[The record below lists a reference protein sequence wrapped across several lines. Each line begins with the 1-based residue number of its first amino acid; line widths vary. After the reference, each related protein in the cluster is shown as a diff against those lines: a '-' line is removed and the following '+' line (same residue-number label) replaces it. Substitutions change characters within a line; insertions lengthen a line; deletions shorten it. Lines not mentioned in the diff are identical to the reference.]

1 MGDEQA
7 ETLSL
12 VHAVVVRQGDEMKKQ
27 VLGAIFRLI
36 CPSLGGLLVAGGL
49 VMSSAT
55 PSLAETPL
63 KGGTLVVARPA
74 DIFTFDPY
82 NTQDDPSIFTELTV
96 YERLVRLAADGKG
109 VEPELATAWTIAPD
123 GLTAD
128 FTLREGVKFSDGT
141 PLTADDIVF
150 SLTRAIDQKSSW
162 GFLFSPVKSVTKLNE
177 QTLRVHMSE
186 PFAPLLPAFSTFAA
200 SIFSK
205 ANFQK
210 WGDQAGS
217 HPLGSGAFMLDHWN
231 RGQEVALVRNPYY
244 WQKGKPY
251 LDGVVFRVVGDENA
265 RILQLSSGDLGLI
278 TNVPANQVDQIKSA
292 GNQVYTISGTVV
304 GNITLNQKKKPLDEP
319 AVRCA
324 LAYAI
329 DREAIARVVFFGR
342 AVPAKSVIPSSTFY
356 YDADTGPITYDLA
369 KAKALL
375 ASSSVPHGFELTANV
390 PSGDASNLAI
400 AQIWAASLAQIGVKM
415 NIEQVEATTIQDL
428 FNTERFT
435 VDINSWTND
444 TPDPDEY
451 MGVALDYQPQNGH
464 HSSYRSEEARNLVL
478 AARKE
483 MDPAKRQKL
492 YSQLQRIVNRD
503 CPFLYTV
510 NQDRIFASSPAVQSF
525 VPNSQGKYNFEN
537 VWLKK

>member
-1 MGDEQA
+1 
-7 ETLSL
+7 
-12 VHAVVVRQGDEMKKQ
+12 MKTQ
-27 VLGAIFRLI
+27 FLGALSRLI
-36 CPSLGGLLVAGGL
+36 RPSLGGLLVAGG
-49 VMSSAT
+49 VIMSSAT
-55 PSLAETPL
+55 SSLAETPL

-109 VEPELATAWTIAPD
+109 VEPELATAWTVAPD
-123 GLTAD
+123 GLSAD

-141 PLTADDIVF
+141 ALTADDVVF

-162 GFLFSPVKSVTKLNE
+162 GFLFSPVKSVTKLDE
-177 QTLRVHMSE
+177 RTVRIQMSE
-186 PFAPLLPAFSTFAA
+186 PFAPLLPALSTFAA

-205 ANFQK
+205 VNFQK

-217 HPLGSGAFMLDHWN
+217 HPLGTGAFMLDHWN

-244 WQKGKPY
+244 WQNGKPY
-251 LDGVVFRVVGDENA
+251 LDGVVFRDVGDENA
-265 RILQLSSGDLGLI
+265 RILQLNSGDVGLI
-278 TNVPANQVDQIKSA
+278 TNVPANQVDQIKGA

-304 GNITLNQKKKPLDEP
+304 GNITLNEKVKPLDEP

-342 AVPAKSVIPSSTFY
+342 AAPAKSVIPNSTFF
-356 YDADTGPITYDLA
+356 YDPDTGPISYDLE

-375 ASSSVPHGFELTANV
+375 ASSSVPHGFELKANV

-400 AQIWAASLAQIGVKM
+400 AQIWAASLAQIGVTMK
-415 NIEQVEATTIQDL
+415 IEQVEATTIQDL
-428 FNTERFT
+428 FNTERFV

-483 MDPAKRQKL
+483 MDPAKRQNL

-510 NQDRIFASSPAVQSF
+510 DQDRIFASSPVVQGF